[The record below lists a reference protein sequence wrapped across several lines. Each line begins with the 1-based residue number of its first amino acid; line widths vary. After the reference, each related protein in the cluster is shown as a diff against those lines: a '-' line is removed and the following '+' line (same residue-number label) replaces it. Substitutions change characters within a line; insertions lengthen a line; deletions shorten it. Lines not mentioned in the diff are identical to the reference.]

1 MCHRAATLD
10 VHTLNALALA
20 NDGAVSWHTALSS
33 KAKGSAHAVA
43 KKRLSVLLMGAGGN
57 MRHAHLPRILD
68 DGAVD
73 IAAVADPVREQARL
87 LMEKA
92 SLDIPYYRNW
102 RTMLEETDAD
112 GALVS
117 TPHRDHYAQAKAC
130 LERGLHTL
138 VEKPLVI
145 RPQHAKE
152 LLALAAERRL
162 ALVVAYQ
169 RHWMPHFVH
178 ARELVR
184 QGALGELRG
193 VVAYVTQHWT
203 GAGGWRLDPAAS
215 GGGMFM
221 DTGSHLVAS
230 LLWVSGLTPRTVA
243 ATFDNAGL
251 AVDVNGGVLA
261 QFDGGVLGTLTTTGN
276 ASLHDERL
284 ALSGSGGSLVLHLHQ
299 WQVRSMLLNDR
310 PLEPPKRS
318 APNTPDA
325 ALFRWMRNGLNDY
338 EAQDF
343 ALQVSRLTQAAYRSA
358 AEGKPV
364 EMRG

>member
-1 MCHRAATLD
+1 M
-10 VHTLNALALA
+10 
-20 NDGAVSWHTALSS
+20 
-33 KAKGSAHAVA
+33 A

-57 MRHAHLPRILD
+57 MRHAHLPRILG

-73 IAAVADPVREQARL
+73 IAAVADPLREPAHL

-92 SLDIPYYRNW
+92 CQDIPYYQNW
-102 RTMLEETDAD
+102 RTMLEEVDAD
-112 GALVS
+112 GALIS
-117 TPHRDHYAQAKAC
+117 TPHKDHYVQAKAC

-145 RPQHAKE
+145 RPAHAKA
-152 LLALAAERRL
+152 LLALAAERER

-169 RHWMPHFVH
+169 RHWMPHFVY

-203 GAGGWRLDPAAS
+203 GAGGWRLDPALS

-230 LLWVSGLTPRTVA
+230 LLWASGLKPKTVA
-243 ATFDNAGL
+243 AAFDNAGM
-251 AVDVNGGVLA
+251 AVDVNGGVVA
-261 QFDGGVLGTLTTTGN
+261 QFDGGAFGTLATTGN
-276 ASLHDERL
+276 AAQHDGRL
-284 ALSGSGGSLVLHLHQ
+284 ALSGSEGSLVLHLHQ
-299 WQVRSMLLNDR
+299 WQVRSMLLNDQ
-310 PLEPPKRS
+310 PVDPPKRI
-318 APNTPDA
+318 APDTPDA
-325 ALFRWMRNGLNDY
+325 ALFRWMRNGLKNY

-364 EMRG
+364 SMR

>member
-1 MCHRAATLD
+1 M
-10 VHTLNALALA
+10 
-20 NDGAVSWHTALSS
+20 
-33 KAKGSAHAVA
+33 A

-57 MRHAHLPRILD
+57 MRHAHLPRILG

-73 IAAVADPVREQARL
+73 IAAVADPLREPAQL

-92 SLDIPYYRNW
+92 SRDIPYYQNW
-102 RTMLEETDAD
+102 RTMLDEVDAD
-112 GALVS
+112 GALIS
-117 TPHRDHYAQAKAC
+117 TPHKDHYVQAKAC

-145 RPQHAKE
+145 RPAHAKA
-152 LLALAAERRL
+152 LLALAAERER

-169 RHWMPHFVH
+169 RHWMPHFVY

-203 GAGGWRLDPAAS
+203 GAGGWRLDPAMS

-230 LLWVSGLTPRTVA
+230 LLWVSGLKPKAVA
-243 ATFDNAGL
+243 AAFDNAGM
-251 AVDVNGGVLA
+251 AVDVNGGVVA
-261 QFDGGVLGTLTTTGN
+261 QFDGGAFGTLATTGN
-276 ASLHDERL
+276 AAQHDERL
-284 ALSGSGGSLVLHLHQ
+284 ALSGSEGSLVLHLHQ
-299 WQVRSMLLNDR
+299 WQVRSMLLNDQ
-310 PLEPPKRS
+310 PVQPPKRI
-318 APNTPDA
+318 AADTPDA
-325 ALFRWMRNGLNDY
+325 ALFRWMRNGLKNY

-364 EMRG
+364 SMR